1 MTIAQVMIFFSM
13 ISSAVVGC
21 VSQLAEFSPV

>member
-13 ISSAVVGC
+13 ISSVVVGYI
-21 VSQLAEFSPV
+21 SPLAKFSPA